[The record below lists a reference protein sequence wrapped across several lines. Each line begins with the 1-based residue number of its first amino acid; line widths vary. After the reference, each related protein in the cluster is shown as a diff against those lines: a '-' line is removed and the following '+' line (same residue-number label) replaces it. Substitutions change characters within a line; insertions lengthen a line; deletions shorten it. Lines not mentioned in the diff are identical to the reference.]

1 MNSNSNVVS
10 GGIGGSFGIGS
21 GAHLGRSFGGIGASI
36 INNNSMSSSGLVPN
50 IRLNQLRVQNTEEN
64 ILSRDYQTNV
74 NGNGVSRF
82 SVINKTACRAS
93 RIRIGLGRALLLPW
107 LRGHHLKSLALIST
121 EGLSGLSLGRM

>member
-50 IRLNQLRVQNTEEN
+50 IRLNQLRVQNTEET
-64 ILSRDYQTNV
+64 ILSRDYQTNL
-74 NGNGVSRF
+74 NGNGVSIF

-93 RIRIGLGRALLLPW
+93 RIRKELDKALLSLL
-107 LRGHHLKSLALIST
+107 LRGPHLRSLARTSMG
-121 EGLSGLSLGRM
+121 GLSGLSLARM

>member
-64 ILSRDYQTNV
+64 ILSRDYQTNL
-74 NGNGVSRF
+74 NGNGVSII
-82 SVINKTACRAS
+82 SVINKTAFRAS
-93 RIRIGLGRALLLPW
+93 RIRIGLDKALLSLL
-107 LRGHHLKSLALIST
+107 LRGPHLRSLVQTST
-121 EGLSGLSLGRM
+121 GGLSGLSLARM

>member
-21 GAHLGRSFGGIGASI
+21 GVHLGRSFGGIGASI

-50 IRLNQLRVQNTEEN
+50 IRLNQLRVQNTEET
-64 ILSRDYQTNV
+64 ILSRDYQTNL

-82 SVINKTACRAS
+82 SLINKTACRVS
-93 RIRIGLGRALLLPW
+93 RIRIGLDKASLLPL
-107 LRGHHLKSLALIST
+107 LRGPHLRSLALTST
-121 EGLSGLSLGRM
+121 VGLSGLSLVRM